1 MALSPAGVLGL
12 HTCFN
17 PSTSA
22 CVPPARF
29 TRVATSSVTSN
40 VTQLDFARLSTR
52 VLATCRRSSPRM
64 SSSVY
69 PFACAASGAANV
81 IVKRTP
87 AAITAR
93 EQTFRLCMGNGWED
107 AIRYVTK
114 VDDRGYGSVM
124 LPLLVVRVF
133 QDAGNAR
140 LPFVCHLEQSFSTA
154 DFPHFSLSRRC
165 HFQDV
170 QYHYFRFRVTLGKV
184 NVYKVEARLN
194 RDLVVS
200 RPWHIFVLLTVVDT
214 SLLCAINHSHAA
226 SRNHNRTRALSNALH
241 PLRQPV
247 QYSRR
252 SQSLRGLRR
261 PQDHYLG
268 LHGRFPTPPRSPS
281 R

>member
-1 MALSPAGVLGL
+1 MHGEWLGGCDPVR
-12 HTCFN
+12 HKSRR
-17 PSTSA
+17 P
-22 CVPPARF
+22 
-29 TRVATSSVTSN
+29 
-40 VTQLDFARLSTR
+40 RLW
-52 VLATCRRSSPRM
+52 V
-64 SSSVY
+64 
-69 PFACAASGAANV
+69 
-81 IVKRTP
+81 
-87 AAITAR
+87 
-93 EQTFRLCMGNGWED
+93 
-107 AIRYVTK
+107 
-114 VDDRGYGSVM
+114 
-124 LPLLVVRVF
+124 
-133 QDAGNAR
+133 GNATPSRGEGVPGCRKRPTTTR
-140 LPFVCHLEQSFSTA
+140 LRAETNYFNCTISY
-154 DFPHFSLSRRC
+154 FSLSRRC

-170 QYHYFRFRVTLGKV
+170 QYHYFRLSVTLGKV

-226 SRNHNRTRALSNALH
+226 SRNHYRTRAPSNALH